1 MILYLFTFLVSL
13 YLMTYLGNILKKIA
27 KEEILELEN
36 KIIVTL
42 GSLII
47 LNGILIIYINFFIG
61 IIYLLTTIAII
72 KFFIDNLN
80 LLKNIL
86 TINLIFNFILLNTLY
101 PEYLIFI
108 LIPCVSIFILSS
120 ITQINKKTELINFL
134 ILLMGFIITLLL
146 KQSI

>member
-36 KIIVTL
+36 KIILTL

>member
-120 ITQINKKTELINFL
+120 ITQINKKTKLINFL